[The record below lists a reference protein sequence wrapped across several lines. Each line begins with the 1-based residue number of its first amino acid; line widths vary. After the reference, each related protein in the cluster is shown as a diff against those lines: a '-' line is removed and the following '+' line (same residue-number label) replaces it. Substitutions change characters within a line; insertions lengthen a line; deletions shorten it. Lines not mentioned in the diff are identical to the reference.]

1 MGFPVLF
8 DTFVE
13 KIKVEN
19 ETCAVALEDYQ
30 MMLFQQLGKLRG
42 IDAEV
47 DTTID
52 LALSAMTGAAV
63 TCREWSDKLNS
74 FTVLPRSRGGNT
86 ENGEETTETENET
99 TEIDADT
106 IKKLVVECRKLRSL
120 VDDNVK
126 SIAAA
131 KVMKQQ
137 AEVDLTERDAALTRQ
152 YVTDGYKLTT
162 KTLEDFDLT
171 YHGARLRLIEAGVWR
186 MDKQ

>member
-13 KIKVEN
+13 KVKQES
-19 ETCAVALEDYQ
+19 ESSAVALEDYQ
-30 MMLFQQLGKLRG
+30 FLLSQQLGKLRG

-52 LALSAMTGAAV
+52 LALATITYAAV

-74 FTVLPRSRGGNT
+74 FNVIPRSRGDIEYV
-86 ENGEETTETENET
+86 ENKTVV
-99 TEIDADT
+99 
-106 IKKLVVECRKLRSL
+106 KLIQECEKLREL

-126 SIAAA
+126 SIAASKA
-131 KVMKQQ
+131 MKQQ
-137 AEVDLTERDAALTRQ
+137 SETDLTERDAALTRQ
-152 YVTDGYKLTT
+152 YVADGFKL
-162 KTLEDFDLT
+162 KNETLKNFGLT